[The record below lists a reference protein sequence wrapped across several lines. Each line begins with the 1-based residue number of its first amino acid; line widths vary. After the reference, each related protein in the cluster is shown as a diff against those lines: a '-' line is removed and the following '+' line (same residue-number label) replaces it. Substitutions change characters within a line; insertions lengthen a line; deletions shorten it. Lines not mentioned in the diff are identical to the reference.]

1 MNRIFMN
8 TTLITIILFLGGN
21 IFAQCESWVGTPQ
34 EEDGSN
40 AHSVYRQALK
50 GKDYGTAFEYWQQAY
65 EIAPAAD
72 GQRDYHYTD
81 GAKLYVNMYKNES
94 DEAKK
99 KEYLTIIDRLYSE
112 AIACYESKSI
122 KIKCGD
128 TDECYQKRIGY
139 LQGRRAYEMFY
150 ELNSP
155 YSQNLTVIDDA
166 LAKGGVDTEYIVF
179 DPLARIVVWQFQKEQ
194 MDKETAVNYYKQ
206 MEEIAQHNIINN
218 ESLSEYYEQAWQAA
232 QAQYRAIEK
241 DIFDCDYFKPILQE
255 EYQDDP
261 SNPDVVKSILVRLK
275 RRGCPDDDPFVTEV
289 DAKWKTYAAK
299 VNAERQAEF
308 EANNPSFLAKKLYDE
323 GDFEGAAAKYQEAL
337 NTETDPNAKANI
349 LNGLASIKF
358 RKLAQYGEARRLAK
372 EAASLK
378 PNWGRP
384 YMLIGDMYAK
394 SARNCGDS
402 WNQRLAI
409 IAAMDKYTYA
419 KKIDPSVAA
428 EADDRLARYRGS
440 LPAQDEGFMRGVK
453 AGESAKV
460 GCWIGE
466 TVTVRYAK

>member
-1 MNRIFMN
+1 MN
-8 TTLITIILFLGGN
+8 TTLAVLLLFFGGN
-21 IFAQCESWVGTPQ
+21 VFAQCESWVGTPQ

-50 GKDYGTAFEYWQQAY
+50 GKDYKTAFEYWQQAY

-81 GAKLYVNMYKNES
+81 GAKLYVNMYKNET

-99 KEYLTIIDRLYSE
+99 KEYLEIIDRLYEE

-128 TDECYQKRIGY
+128 SDECYQKKIGY
-139 LQGRRAYEMFY
+139 IQGRRAYEKFY
-150 ELNSP
+150 DLNSP
-155 YSQNLTVIDDA
+155 YSENLMIIDDA
-166 LAKGGVDTEYIVF
+166 LNKGGVDTEYLVF
-179 DPLARIVVWQFQKEQ
+179 DPLARIVVWQFQKEK
-194 MDKETAVNYYKQ
+194 MDKETAVDYYKQ

-218 ESLSEYYEQAWQAA
+218 EKLSEYYEQAWQAA

-241 DIFDCDYFKPILQE
+241 DIFDCEYFKPILKE

-275 RRGCPDDDPFVTEV
+275 RRGCPEDDPFVAEV

-308 EANNPSFLAKKLYDE
+308 EANNPSFLAKKLYDD

-337 NTETDPNAKANI
+337 ASETDPNAKANI

-409 IAAMDKYTYA
+409 IAAMDKYSYA
-419 KKIDPSVAA
+419 KSIDPSVAS
-428 EADDRLARYRGS
+428 EADDRLSRYRAS
-440 LPAQDEGFMRGVK
+440 LPAEEEGFMRSVK
-453 AGESAKV
+453 AGDSATV

-466 TVTVRYAK
+466 TVKVRYAK